1 VPLIRD
7 WSTMLDG
14 RSAIVSGAGARMG
27 RAISRQLAQAG
38 ATVWVNDVHLD
49 LAETVAGEIKADGGT
64 AHAIAG
70 DVCDLDSVRAMRE
83 QTGPLDILVNNA
95 GTGVRAFTD
104 GTVTIAPFVE
114 STPEQWEPVIA
125 VNLYGVLHMTH
136 TYLPSML
143 DRGWG
148 RIVTIVSDA
157 GRKGERG
164 QAVYGAAKA
173 AAMGFMRGIAQEGG
187 RKGVTANCIAL
198 GTIGFEAGDREAGA
212 GEASEE
218 NKALIRPYPVGRIG
232 TPEDPAPLAVLLC
245 SDAAEW
251 ITGQVYPVNG
261 GYTSTL

>member
-1 VPLIRD
+1 MPLIRD
-7 WSTMLDG
+7 WSTLLDG
-14 RSAIVSGAGARMG
+14 RSAIVTGAGARMG
-27 RAISRQLAQAG
+27 RAISHQLAQAG
-38 ATVWVNDVHLD
+38 ATVWVNDLHLD
-49 LAETVAGEIKADGGT
+49 LAEKVVSEIEADGGS
-64 AHAIAG
+64 AHAITG
-70 DVCDLDSVRAMRE
+70 DVCDLGSVRAMRE

-95 GTGVRAFTD
+95 GTGVRAFSD
-104 GTVTIAPFVE
+104 GTATIAPFVE

-125 VNLYGVLHMTH
+125 ANFYGVLHMTH

-143 DRGWG
+143 DQGWG

-198 GTIGFEAGDREAGA
+198 GTIGIEGGG
-212 GEASEE
+212 GEDPDQH
-218 NKALIRPYPVGRIG
+218 KAIIRPYPVGRIG
-232 TPEDPAPLAVLLC
+232 TPEDPAPLAVFLC
-245 SDAAEW
+245 TDAAEW

>member
-1 VPLIRD
+1 MPLIRD
-7 WSTMLDG
+7 WSTLLDG
-14 RSAIVSGAGARMG
+14 RSAIVTGAGARMG
-27 RAISRQLAQAG
+27 RAISRQLAAAG
-38 ATVWVNDVHLD
+38 ATVWVNDLHLD
-49 LAETVAGEIKADGGT
+49 LAETVAGEIEADGGA
-64 AHAIAG
+64 AHAITG

-95 GTGVRAFTD
+95 GTGVRAFSD
-104 GTVTIAPFVE
+104 GTATIAPFVS

-143 DRGWG
+143 EQGWG

-198 GTIGFEAGDREAGA
+198 GTIGTEGGG
-212 GEASEE
+212 GEDSDQYR
-218 NKALIRPYPVGRIG
+218 ALIRPYPIGRIG

>member
-1 VPLIRD
+1 MPLLRD

-14 RSAIVSGAGARMG
+14 RSAIVTGAGARMG
-27 RAISRQLAQAG
+27 RAFAHQLAHAG
-38 ATVWVNDVHLD
+38 ATVWVNDLHLE
-49 LAETVAGEIKADGGT
+49 LAEKVVSEITADGGT
-64 AHAIAG
+64 ARAITG
-70 DVCDLDSVRAMRE
+70 DVCDLDSVRGMRE

-95 GTGVRAFTD
+95 GTGVRAFSD
-104 GTVTIAPFVE
+104 GTATIAPFVE
-114 STPEQWEPVIA
+114 STPEEWDRVIA

-136 TYLPSML
+136 TFLPSML
-143 DRGWG
+143 DQGWG
-148 RIVTIVSDA
+148 RILTIVSDA

-198 GTIGFEAGDREAGA
+198 GTIGIEGGD
-212 GEASEE
+212 GEPSEQ

-232 TPEDPAPLAVLLC
+232 TPEDPAPLGVLLC